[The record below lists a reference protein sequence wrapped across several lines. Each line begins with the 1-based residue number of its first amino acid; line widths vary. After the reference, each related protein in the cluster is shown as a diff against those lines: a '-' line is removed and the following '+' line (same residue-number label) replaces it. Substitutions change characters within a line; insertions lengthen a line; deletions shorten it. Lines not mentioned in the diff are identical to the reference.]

1 LIREILNSICR
12 AKYYIKLNVIAAF
25 NNIRIAKGHEWKI
38 AFITKFGLFETLVMP
53 FGLCNSLANF
63 QNYINNI
70 LWDALDKY
78 VTAYLDD
85 VLIYSESRF
94 NYRKHVREIVKRFM
108 NAGLQINVN
117 KCEFDAT
124 KTKYLGL
131 IIRPGGIE
139 MNSEKVK
146 AIITWNSLISLNVT
160 APASTH
166 SWSRDCWH
174 T

>member
-1 LIREILNSICR
+1 
-12 AKYYIKLNVIAAF
+12 
-25 NNIRIAKGHEWKI
+25 
-38 AFITKFGLFETLVMP
+38 MP
-53 FGLCNSLANF
+53 FGLCNSSANF

-70 LWDALDKY
+70 FWNALNKY
-78 VTAYLDD
+78 ATIYLND
-85 VLIYSESRF
+85 VLIYFELRF

-139 MNSEKVK
+139 INSEKIK
-146 AIITWNSLISLNVT
+146 AIIT
-160 APASTH
+160 
-166 SWSRDCWH
+166 
-174 T
+174 